1 MQMSLGEIRPLR
13 LEDETTFLVVP
24 VRAQGWAFAAHAI
37 VPNDAIRS
45 LAGELLLSAKAMAT
59 AKATRVNFFRRS
71 SDALGVGPHGG
82 FPGEGAYE
90 RAERESQEAKLR
102 VAMLLA
108 LSKGENTAGKRV
120 ISVTD
125 WRDLLEFFKQDVSV
139 GAVNAAKEAL
149 DD

>member
-1 MQMSLGEIRPLR
+1 MHLSLGEIRPLR

-24 VRAQGWAFAAHAI
+24 VRAHGWAFATHAI

-45 LAGELLLSAKAMAT
+45 LAGDLLPSAQAMST

-90 RAERESQEAKLR
+90 RAERESEEAKLR

-125 WRDLLEFFKQDVSV
+125 WRDLLDFFKQDVSI
-139 GAVNAAKEAL
+139 GAVNVSPDGAVR
-149 DD
+149 

>member
-13 LEDETTFLVVP
+13 LEDETVFLVAP

-37 VPNDAIRS
+37 VSNDSIQR
-45 LAGELLLSAKAMAT
+45 LAGDLLPSAQAMAA
-59 AKATRVNFFRRS
+59 AKATRVKFFRRS
-71 SDALGVGPHGG
+71 SDSLGVGPHGG

-102 VAMLLA
+102 VAILSA
-108 LSKGENTAGKRV
+108 LSKGENTVGKRV

-125 WRDLLEFFKQDVSV
+125 WRDLLEFFKHDTSI
-139 GAVNAAKEAL
+139 GAVNASPDGAVR
-149 DD
+149 